1 MQAKI
6 EKVKTRTANLI
17 AMRAD
22 GEITKEEYQTMRTT
36 LDNEL
41 KQLQNQLDSVDV
53 EEHPKK
59 GLKLDEIITTLNS
72 VIDFSSTKISHDV
85 INQFVYMVIPTS
97 DTIFS
102 WYVNLRGEVDI
113 KAAFTAEGRKN
124 RAVIKLEKKTR
135 VILSS

>member
-22 GEITKEEYQTMRTT
+22 GEITKEEYQTMRTP
-36 LDNEL
+36 LNNEL

-59 GLKLDEIITTLNS
+59 GLILDEIITTLNS
-72 VIDFSSTKISHDV
+72 VIDFSGTKISHDV

>member
-1 MQAKI
+1 
-6 EKVKTRTANLI
+6 
-17 AMRAD
+17 MRAD
-22 GEITKEEYQTMRTT
+22 GEITKEEYQTMRTP
-36 LDNEL
+36 LNNEL

-72 VIDFSSTKISHDV
+72 VIDFSGTKISHDV

>member
-1 MQAKI
+1 
-6 EKVKTRTANLI
+6 
-17 AMRAD
+17 MRAD
-22 GEITKEEYQTMRTT
+22 GEITKEEYQTMRTP
-36 LDNEL
+36 LNNEL

-59 GLKLDEIITTLNS
+59 GLILDEIITTLNS
-72 VIDFSSTKISHDV
+72 VIDFSGTKISHDV